1 MTGTD
6 AGEGAGGAPGPERAR
21 PHPEAGDDLPHG
33 RLSARPSASPPPV
46 SPPGAG
52 EEGPGTH
59 RLEGRA
65 LLRVPPPSGAGAPT
79 RPYWLVVVLH
89 GEGGTAEQALTWLLP
104 QAGSGRLLL
113 LAPQAAGSTWDVTGG
128 GYGPDVA
135 RLDAALRGVFRR
147 FPVDPAGV
155 AVAGFSDGASCALSL
170 GLANGD
176 LFGAVLAFSP
186 GFLAPM
192 VHHGHPRIF
201 VSHGRDDP
209 VLPVGTCSRRL
220 VPRLAQSGYA
230 VTYREFGGGHEVPS
244 ELATE
249 ALRWWVDGPRP
260 VARP

>member
-1 MTGTD
+1 MTRTD
-6 AGEGAGGAPGPERAR
+6 AGEGAGGPPERAR
-21 PHPEAGDDLPHG
+21 PHPEAGNDVPHG
-33 RLSARPSASPPPV
+33 RLSARPSVSPPPV
-46 SPPGAG
+46 YPPAPGKG
-52 EEGPGTH
+52 SPGTH

-65 LLRVPPPSGAGAPT
+65 LLRVPPPSQAAAPA

-89 GEGGTAEQALTWLLP
+89 GAGGTAEQALTWLLP

-113 LAPQAAGSTWDVTGG
+113 LAPRAADSTWDVVGG
-128 GYGPDVA
+128 RGPDVA
-135 RLDAALRGVFRR
+135 RLDAALHGVFRR

-155 AVAGFSDGASCALSL
+155 AVAGFSDGASYALSL
-170 GLANGD
+170 GLGNGD

-186 GFLAPM
+186 GFMAPM

-209 VLPVGTCSRRL
+209 VLPVGACSRRL
-220 VPRLAQSGYA
+220 VPELVRSGYA
-230 VTYREFGGGHEVPS
+230 VTYREFGGGHEVPP

-260 VARP
+260 A